1 MHIRFLSLSLALLA
15 RYMPGAGKCSERISR
30 SNASK
35 LAVARDKIVK
45 AQAALAM
52 PGRCMFS
59 RAVTGFEALK
69 RERGPRRAPF

>member
-1 MHIRFLSLSLALLA
+1 MRIRLLSLSLALLA

-30 SNASK
+30 SNAGK

-52 PGRCMFS
+52 PGRRMFP
-59 RAVTGFEALK
+59 RAVTSVQVLK